1 MVQTIHLIHSLP
13 YRYRVSPVR
22 DEYGYSRLRLVLL
35 PIWLE
40 EYPPLTWP
48 LGVDVRGRQ
57 YDKLVRFEVLA
68 RHNVWDQEINECEL
82 ELDKKMATGERIGLV
97 TIIEKLG
104 IGTEKAHRLFL
115 RLKAKGK
122 IYSAYRKEASD

>member
-1 MVQTIHLIHSLP
+1 MVQTIPLIHSLP

-82 ELDKKMATGERIGLV
+82 ELE
-97 TIIEKLG
+97 
-104 IGTEKAHRLFL
+104 
-115 RLKAKGK
+115 
-122 IYSAYRKEASD
+122 